1 MAEQNDPDP
10 PSLPKQDDV
19 PPPPILAELEDGAD
33 AASDQVRQEPAKL
46 PERLAFVL
54 PERLAFLS
62 NRFVIA
68 GLSLVVVLLLVAI
81 VLLVFGSGDGEPQ
94 VLLVAG
100 AGTPTAEPTAR
111 PGTPLVGRILTTAS
125 THNGPATSYA
135 ILGTIP
141 NGAVVRIIG
150 RSEDETW
157 LQVIYPPGSQLR
169 GWVNASFIEVTGDIS
184 QLVVA
189 GPGLGPSVIVPTQ
202 LIPIARPV
210 LSTVTPATA
219 EATLTPGTAELTPPE
234 TPQTL
239 TPPPGQ
245 RPVPTGQSGL
255 TPPLLPK
262 APPTKPIATAPASD
276 TPIAKLTPG

>member
-1 MAEQNDPDP
+1 MAERNDPDP
-10 PSLPKQDDV
+10 PSLPTQDDV
-19 PPPPILAELEDGAD
+19 PPPPTLPELEEGAD
-33 AASDQVRQEPAKL
+33 AAPVQPRQEPARL
-46 PERLAFVL
+46 ATGLAFVL
-54 PERLAFLS
+54 PERLAFLN
-62 NRFVIA
+62 NRFVIG

-81 VLLVFGSGDGEPQ
+81 VLVVFGSGDGEPQ

-100 AGTPTAEPTAR
+100 AGTPTAEPTAK
-111 PGTPLVGRILTTAS
+111 PGTPLIGRILTTAS

-141 NGAVVRIIG
+141 NGAVVSIIG
-150 RSEDETW
+150 RNEDETW

-169 GWVNASFIEVTGDIS
+169 GWVNASFVEVTGDIS

-189 GPGLGPSVIVPTQ
+189 GPGSGPSVIVPTQ
-202 LIPIARPV
+202 VIPTVTPV

-219 EATLTPGTAELTPPE
+219 EATLTPGTAEPTP
-234 TPQTL
+234 TGALQTL

-245 RPVPTGQSGL
+245 RPLPTDKAGS
-255 TPPLLPK
+255 TPPLLPT

-276 TPIAKLTPG
+276 TPIAEITPG